1 MTEGAKQ
8 LANSETSRVSK
19 SNEIAHIVGW
29 IGDIA
34 YVYI

>member
-1 MTEGAKQ
+1 MTDGAKQ
-8 LANSETSRVSK
+8 LAKSETNRVSK
-19 SNEIAHIVGW
+19 SNEIAHVVGW